1 MATTHDD
8 LRLELLE
15 AARRVSASGVLSL
28 SGHGNLSLRVP
39 GRDEML
45 FTSGGS
51 LRDLDRGAVVRVRL
65 DGELLEGELQPM
77 AGAVVHMHTAV
88 YRDLDDVGCVLHTH
102 SPCATA
108 FAVAGRPIECWSE
121 AMAIFGLGEGVPV
134 AAYGPRG
141 SEVAVG
147 NIRRALAPERRAV
160 LLANHGVLAFHRTAA
175 EAVQVS
181 VVLEETAQAAIYAGA
196 IGGAVPIPRE
206 MIGASAQRAADFA
219 ARGAARP
226 AG

>member
-88 YRDLDDVGCVLHTH
+88 YRDLDD
-102 SPCATA
+102 ATA
-108 FAVAGRPIECWSE
+108 
-121 AMAIFGLGEGVPV
+121 
-134 AAYGPRG
+134 
-141 SEVAVG
+141 
-147 NIRRALAPERRAV
+147 RAV
-160 LLANHGVLAFHRTAA
+160 HPGPTRVPDPTHVRLYDELYGRWHALKVRN
-175 EAVQVS
+175 
-181 VVLEETAQAAIYAGA
+181 QA
-196 IGGAVPIPRE
+196 
-206 MIGASAQRAADFA
+206 
-219 ARGAARP
+219 
-226 AG
+226 